1 MSIVAACVMAVACA
15 HAAADERST
24 PVREATAPHAQA
36 AAPDPGAPRSR
47 TVPTRS
53 LQRVAAPSSTTSLAA
68 SVADANVPPPVA
80 KLLRASGLPLSSFG
94 IDVRP
99 IAETPAPDLLSLNAD
114 QPFLLA
120 STTKLVTSLAAL
132 DLLGPDHRWST
143 RAHATGPVMDGRLN
157 GDLVIVGGEVGLT
170 AAELR
175 RWFTQMRTEGVREV
189 AGNIVLDDVALLH
202 DRDPAQAAATAA
214 EASTDR
220 RPEDALPDGARAYN
234 LGKLLVSVEPGPGER
249 ATVGLRP
256 RPANVVIVNDVLMGG
271 GCEVW
276 ARWRTP
282 QETGGGPVLQ
292 LWVRGRWDASC
303 GHGDIA
309 WIRPPG
315 AAPGGPRLLVSGAS
329 EPVPPDR
336 LVADLWRETGG
347 RLRGRV
353 VANAAAPGPGPS
365 AWRSS
370 ISTPLAEV
378 MREMNKTSNNAA
390 AKSLLRALAGGMNV
404 PRRTLESA
412 QQRVQEWLRAQG
424 LADGDIR
431 VVEGSGQSHGERGK
445 PRALVQLLVN
455 AWRGT
460 ASQAFLDSLPIA
472 GVDGTLAHR
481 LKGPATGQAWLKT
494 GTLSGARSLA
504 GYVRGRSG
512 TVYAVSAIVMG
523 PAAAKGTPTLDALIE
538 WLAREG

>member
-1 MSIVAACVMAVACA
+1 MRQRMVR
-15 HAAADERST
+15 AAAGVAMAALPLLT
-24 PVREATAPHAQA
+24 VAAPHATKVPDQA
-36 AAPDPGAPRSR
+36 FH
-47 TVPTRS
+47 
-53 LQRVAAPSSTTSLAA
+53 RVAAVPSSTSTATRVAA
-68 SVADANVPPPVA
+68 TNLPAPVA

-99 IAETPAPDLLSLNAD
+99 VADTPAPDLLSVNAD

-132 DLLGPDHRWST
+132 DLLGPDHRWTT
-143 RAHATGPVMDGRLN
+143 RAHATGPVAEGRLN

-175 RWFTQMRTEGVREV
+175 RWFVQMRAEGVREV
-189 AGNIVLDDVALLH
+189 AGNIVLDGVALLH
-202 DRDPAQAAATAA
+202 ERDPAQAPATAA
-214 EASTDR
+214 ESSTDAH
-220 RPEDALPDGARAYN
+220 PEGRLPAEARAYN

-249 ATVGLRP
+249 ALVGVRP
-256 RPANVVIVNDVLMGG
+256 RPANVVVVNDVLMGG
-271 GCEVW
+271 GECEAW

-282 QETGGGPVLQ
+282 EETKGGPVMQ

-309 WIRPPG
+309 WVRPPG
-315 AAPGGPRLLVSGAS
+315 AAQLGPRLVAVAAS
-329 EPVPPDR
+329 EPVSAER
-336 LVADLWRETGG
+336 LVADLWQETGG

-353 VANAAAPGPGPS
+353 IENDGAPGVRGG
-365 AWRSS
+365 AWRSTV
-370 ISTPLAEV
+370 STSLAEV

-390 AKSLLRALAGGMNV
+390 ARSVLRALGGDFSV
-404 PRRTLESA
+404 PRRTLETA
-412 QQRVQEWLRAQG
+412 QDRVREWLRAQG

-460 ASQAFLDSLPIA
+460 ASQAFVDSLPIA

-481 LKGPATGQAWLKT
+481 LKGAAAGQAWLKT
-494 GTLSGARSLA
+494 GTLSETRALA
-504 GYVRGRSG
+504 GYVKGRSG
-512 TVYAVSAIVMG
+512 TIYAVSAIVSNR
-523 PAAAKGTPTLDALIE
+523 AAARGTPTLDALIE

>member
-1 MSIVAACVMAVACA
+1 MGLAALALPGLRLA
-15 HAAADERST
+15 HASDAKV
-24 PVREATAPHAQA
+24 PPHALH
-36 AAPDPGAPRSR
+36 R
-47 TVPTRS
+47 V
-53 LQRVAAPSSTTSLAA
+53 VAAPSITRDAAAAAATS
-68 SVADANVPPPVA
+68 VPAPVA
-80 KLLRASGLPLSSFG
+80 RLLRASGLPLSSFG

-99 IAETPAPDLLSLNAD
+99 IGDTPAPDLLSLNAD

-132 DLLGPDHRWST
+132 DLLGPDHRWTT
-143 RAHATGPVMDGRLN
+143 RAHATGPLVDGRVN

-175 RWFTQMRTEGVREV
+175 RWFAQMRVEGVREV
-189 AGNIVLDDVALLH
+189 AGNIVLDGVALLH
-202 DRDPAQAAATAA
+202 ERDPAQAATTAA
-214 EASTDR
+214 ESSSDR
-220 RPEDALPDGARAYN
+220 HPENRLPDDARAYN
-234 LGKLLVSVEPGPGER
+234 LGKLLVSVEPSPGAR
-249 ATVGLRP
+249 AIVGVRP
-256 RPANVVIVNDVLMGG
+256 RPANVVVVNDVLMGG
-271 GCEVW
+271 GCDAW

-282 QETGGGPVLQ
+282 EETKGGPPMQ

-309 WIRPPG
+309 WVRPPG
-315 AAPGGPRLLVSGAS
+315 AIDEGPKLSASAAVGEAVAP
-329 EPVPPDR
+329 EQ

-353 VANAAAPGPGPS
+353 LDNDAAPAARAG
-365 AWRSS
+365 AWRSA

-390 AKSLLRALAGGMNV
+390 ARSMLRALGGGLDV
-404 PRRTLESA
+404 PRRTLATA
-412 QQRVQEWLRAQG
+412 QDRVHEWLLAQG

-431 VVEGSGQSHGERGK
+431 VVEGSGQSHAERGK

-460 ASQAFLDSLPIA
+460 ASQAFVDSLPIA

-481 LKGPATGQAWLKT
+481 MKGSAAAGQAWLKT
-494 GTLSGARSLA
+494 GTLAETRALA
-504 GYVRGRSG
+504 GYVKGRSG
-512 TVYAVSAIVMG
+512 TVYAVSAIVSNR
-523 PAAAKGTPTLDALIE
+523 AAAKGTPALDALIE
-538 WLAREG
+538 WLARDG